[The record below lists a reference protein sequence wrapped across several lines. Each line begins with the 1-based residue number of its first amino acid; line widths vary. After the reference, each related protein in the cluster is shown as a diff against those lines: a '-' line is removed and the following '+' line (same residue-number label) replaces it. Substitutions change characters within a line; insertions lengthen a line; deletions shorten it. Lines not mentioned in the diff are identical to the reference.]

1 MIDTGPIDL
10 TAAPRQFAI
19 VARRWGRPCVVVAW
33 GQDFGD
39 GTVTRLQIP
48 DTGIRQIFEHSSPEA
63 ALRTLRLLHLG
74 TLALVWAA
82 PTTEGI

>member
-1 MIDTGPIDL
+1 VLADL

-19 VARRWGRPCVVVAW
+19 VARRWGRPRVVVAW

-39 GTVTRLQIP
+39 GTLMRLQVP
-48 DTGIRQIFEHSSPEA
+48 DTRIRQIFEHPSPEA
-63 ALRTLRLLHLG
+63 ALRTLRLMDLG

-82 PTTEGI
+82 PTRDGI